1 MNPCLNFFFFVF
13 CFLSSQKGGF
23 CMVSWAALDEF
34 VERNGGKKATVIKL
48 VFDFW
53 RASAIPAKFLGD
65 LQVEQRS
72 ICFFLSFFGFPI
84 W

>member
-1 MNPCLNFFFFVF
+1 MNPCLNFFF
-13 CFLSSQKGGF
+13 LSSAFFHLRRKDSAW
-23 CMVSWAALDEF
+23 CHENLDEF

-72 ICFFLSFFGFPI
+72 IYFFLSFFGFPI